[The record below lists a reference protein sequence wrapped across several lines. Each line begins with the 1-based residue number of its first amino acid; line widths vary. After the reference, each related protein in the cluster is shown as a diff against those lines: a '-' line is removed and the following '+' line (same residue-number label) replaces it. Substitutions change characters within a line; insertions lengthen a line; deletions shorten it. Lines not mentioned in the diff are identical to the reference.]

1 MIMRGRDYEKKPRS
15 QSKID
20 LAQIFEII
28 LASDEQTDVSNWLIF
43 DLLLFKMKS
52 ENLVGQV
59 KGESL

>member
-1 MIMRGRDYEKKPRS
+1 
-15 QSKID
+15 